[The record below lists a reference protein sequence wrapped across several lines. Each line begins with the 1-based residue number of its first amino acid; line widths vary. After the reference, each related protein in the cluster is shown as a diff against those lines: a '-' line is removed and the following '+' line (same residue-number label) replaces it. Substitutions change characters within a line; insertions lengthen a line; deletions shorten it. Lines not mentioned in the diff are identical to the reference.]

1 MATTEVPPSPITM
14 SEAGANSLTTTEA
27 APTSTAPVDRSV
39 MTDETRHRFLAYL
52 MPQLEPLRQSCEQN
66 WLIQAVLITLG
77 AFQLYNPT
85 MATGVASA
93 LRIPVDSFDA
103 VIPLVLTY
111 LFIRFGY
118 LLNAYLFIRDGI
130 SRTIEAFS
138 VRPAVFELEQR
149 ERMFSSNS
157 LVELFCLDYNRKRF
171 RFSRLILGILPL
183 MVAAIFALNHRLVFL
198 YLDRLVGHRPTLLII
213 IKSFIAVVLG
223 FCYLHFIVTTNRT
236 GARVVAALSIIF
248 TLVFFIVIRR

>member
-1 MATTEVPPSPITM
+1 MATTEAPPNPITTT
-14 SEAGANSLTTTEA
+14 EVPANPITTTEA
-27 APTSTAPVDRSV
+27 AQTSTVPVDRSE
-39 MTDETRHRFLAYL
+39 MTDDNRHRFLAYL
-52 MPQLEPLRQSCEQN
+52 MPQLEPLRQSCEHN

-77 AFQLYNPT
+77 AFHLYNPT

-93 LRIPVDSFDA
+93 LRIPVESFDA

-198 YLDRLVGHRPTLLII
+198 YLDNWWAIVRL
-213 IKSFIAVVLG
+213 
-223 FCYLHFIVTTNRT
+223 C
-236 GARVVAALSIIF
+236 
-248 TLVFFIVIRR
+248 